1 MSKQRYGALI
11 LPSANRVY
19 ADASISLMSAEMG
32 VLDREILGG
41 RISDLAAETLGGV
54 PYLTFTL
61 GDPTEREIAFLSNLS
76 ALYALFRLADDG
88 GLHPV
93 AVAPLDRLDDDLLTI
108 QKYAGK
114 TNEQFTKMLL
124 NVTVWASASG
134 GDMTGPGGRGRTLR
148 IFDPM
153 CGRGTTLN
161 QALMYGF
168 NADGMDIDTKD
179 FEAYAGFL
187 KTWLKRKRLKHTL
200 ELVPVRRERRLVGRK
215 IDLTLGLSKDDYKS
229 GDRRRLTVVN
239 ADTVRAPEFYAANSF
254 DAIVTDAPYGVQHGA
269 RVQTSLSR
277 SPSDLLRAAVPG
289 WTRLLKPGGTLG
301 IAWNTHVTPRSD
313 ALDILSSAGLAPLDD
328 GPYRDFTHRVDQAI
342 LRDIVIARK
351 PA

>member
-1 MSKQRYGALI
+1 MSKQRFGILI

-19 ADASISLMSAEMG
+19 ADSSIGLMQAEIG
-32 VLDREILGG
+32 VLDQEILGG

-61 GDPTEREIAFLSNLS
+61 ADPTEREIAFLSNLS
-76 ALYALFRLADDG
+76 SLYALFRIAGDG

-93 AVAPLDRLDDDLLTI
+93 PLAPLDRLDDDLLTI

-134 GDMTGPGGRGRTLR
+134 PSTIGEDGAGRPLR
-148 IFDPM
+148 VLDPM

-161 QALMYGF
+161 QALMYGW

-187 KTWLKRKRLKHTL
+187 RTWLKRKRLKHTF
-200 ELVPVRRERRLVGRK
+200 ELVPVRRERKVVGRK
-215 IDLTLGLSKDDYKS
+215 IDMTLGLTNDGYKA
-229 GDRRRLTVVN
+229 GDKRRLTVVN
-239 ADTVRAPEFYAANSF
+239 ADTVRAPEFYAAGSF
-254 DAIVTDAPYGVQHGA
+254 DALATDAPYGVQHGA
-269 RVQTSLSR
+269 RTQAALSR
-277 SPSDLLRAAVPG
+277 SPADLLRAAVPG
-289 WTRLLKPGGTLG
+289 WARLLKPGAALG
-301 IAWNTHVTPRSD
+301 IAWNTHVTPR
-313 ALDILSSAGLAPLDD
+313 AEAVEVLASAGLDPLDEP
-328 GPYRDFTHRVDQAI
+328 PYRAFAHRVDQAI

>member
-1 MSKQRYGALI
+1 MSKQRFGILI

-19 ADASISLMSAEMG
+19 ADASVSLMAAELR

-41 RISDLAAETLGGV
+41 RITGLEPATFGGV

-61 GDPTEREIAFLSNLS
+61 ADPADREIAFLSNLS
-76 ALYALFRLADDG
+76 ALYALFRIAGDG

-93 AVAPLDRLDDDLLTI
+93 PLAPLDRLDDDLLTI

-134 GDMTGPGGRGRTLR
+134 PASISRALR
-148 IFDPM
+148 VLDPM

-161 QALMYGF
+161 QALMYGW

-187 KTWLKRKRLKHTL
+187 RTWLKRKRLKHTA
-200 ELVPVRRERRLVGRK
+200 ELVPVRRDRKLVGRK
-215 IDLTLGLSKDDYKS
+215 LDVTLGLAKDDYKA
-229 GDRRRLTVVN
+229 GDKRRLTVVN
-239 ADTVRAPEFYAANSF
+239 ADTTRAAEFFAARSF

-269 RVQTSLSR
+269 RTQQSLSR
-277 SPSDLLRAAVPG
+277 SPSALLEAALPA

-301 IAWNTHVTPRSD
+301 IAWNTHVTPRSE
-313 ALDILSSAGLAPLDD
+313 ALRLLADAGLDPLDE
-328 GPYRDFTHRVDQAI
+328 GPYRDFAHRVDQSI

-351 PA
+351 PT